1 MKKTLKLI
9 AEFIFVVSV
18 FALLWASLWI
28 FV

>member
-9 AEFIFVVSV
+9 GEFIFVVSV

-28 FV
+28 FA